1 MEGGWEGKKVGTE
14 GGGMMRSEKL
24 ECTQKLPQTQ
34 HIWHLGTPRV
44 VHFYGATRCIARTI
58 PWRGLVICEL
68 RTANW

>member
-34 HIWHLGTPRV
+34 HIWHLGTLLGDHRPVSYTFRKLFV
-44 VHFYGATRCIARTI
+44 VSNNISIRR
-58 PWRGLVICEL
+58 
-68 RTANW
+68 